1 MSKKQTTAA
10 ADPAGDPG
18 RPGVPGGGP
27 DAVPAPEY
35 KVRVRF
41 LKRTEACGGVFAGGS
56 TARVRKSTAD
66 ILVAEGFA
74 TIIGV

>member
-1 MSKKQTTAA
+1 MSKRNT
-10 ADPAGDPG
+10 PASDSEPN
-18 RPGVPGGGP
+18 PQIVK
-27 DAVPAPEY
+27 ASASEPEY

-66 ILVAEGFA
+66 ILVAEKFA
-74 TIIGV
+74 VIIGV

>member
-1 MSKKQTTAA
+1 MSKKHTTAA
-10 ADPAGDPG
+10 SASEPEPA
-18 RPGVPGGGP
+18 
-27 DAVPAPEY
+27 PAPEY

-66 ILVAEGFA
+66 ILVAEKFA
-74 TIIGV
+74 VIVGI